1 MEERDRDKL
10 VKERVREKSWKERIQ
25 DFLIPAIKKF

>member
-25 DFLIPAIKKF
+25 DFLIPDIKKL